1 MTYYFEICHIRIR
14 CEIPFSV
21 TRTPEADPFM
31 TQAQTPDVEVL
42 FRPVPALT
50 LPDGDFVQRG
60 ICRYITDKTGCMVYH
75 IDPNEKPMV
84 RVCHS
89 WDRPDSILCEYLSE
103 NTRWIGYTRSILDVI
118 GLETVMLQH
127 RALLLH
133 AAFISAN
140 GQGIVFTAPSGTGK
154 STQAALWEKY
164 RGAEILNG
172 DRVGLRK
179 KEDGWYGYG
188 LPYAGTS
195 GIYRAEN
202 APIRAIVMLSQA
214 KENRIYPVSAAQA
227 LRFMYPEL
235 TIHRWEPVFVDRA
248 LALFS
253 ELCRDVPIYRL
264 ECTPDENAIRTLEMV
279 LK

>member
-21 TRTPEADPFM
+21 ARTPETDPFM
-31 TQAQTPDVEVL
+31 TQVQTPDVEVL
-42 FRPVPALT
+42 FRPVSALT
-50 LPDGDFVQRG
+50 LPKGDHVQRG
-60 ICRYITDKTGCMVYH
+60 ICRYIADKSGCMVYH
-75 IDPNEKPMV
+75 IDNSEKPTHCV
-84 RVCHS
+84 HLR
-89 WDRPDSILCEYLSE
+89 WDDPGHILCEYLSDRA
-103 NTRWIGYTRSILDVI
+103 RWLGTTRSILDVI

-127 RALLLH
+127 NAFLLH
-133 AAFISAN
+133 AAFISAD

-164 RGAEILNG
+164 RGADILNG

-179 KEDGWYGYG
+179 HKDGWRGYG

-195 GIYRAEN
+195 GIYRAES
-202 APIRAIVMLSQA
+202 APVRAIILLSQA
-214 KENRIYPVSAAQA
+214 KENRVYPVSGAQA

-235 TIHRWEPVFVDRA
+235 TVHRWEPEFVDRA
-248 LALFS
+248 LSLFN
-253 ELCRDVPIYRL
+253 ELCTDVPIYRL
-264 ECTPDENAIRTLEMV
+264 ECTPDENAIRTLEKV